1 MRNQNKITL
10 CDYLANKVPNDCVE
24 VLQDSGYQFQKP
36 RSREELADLLK
47 QYISKDREKALKK
60 LAEIHPDK
68 ELCQSID
75 RPVMDSDYDGNATMR
90 MMGQDYQNPFWSQYN
105 PQNIRQGSMNNGE
118 KHMNACGCSSHMNA
132 SGCGCGQ
139 MNASGCGCGQMNASG
154 CGKGYSANGGSG
166 CGCNGCKSK
175 SYNNADGSGSTNN
188 LLYLLLGAGFVWFMI
203 NLDNKRKYN

>member
-10 CDYLANKVPNDCVE
+10 CDYLANKVPNECVE
-24 VLQDSGYQFQKP
+24 VLHDSGYQFNKP
-36 RSREELADLLK
+36 RSKQELSDLLK
-47 QYISKDREKALKK
+47 QYVSKDREKALKK

-75 RPVMDSDYDGNATMR
+75 RPVMDSDYDGSATMR
-90 MMGQDYQNPFWSQYN
+90 MMGQDYANPFWSQYN
-105 PQNIRQGSMNNGE
+105 DYNIRQGSMMNHNGE
-118 KHMNACGCSSHMNA
+118 RHMNACGCSSHMNA

-139 MNASGCGCGQMNASG
+139 MNASGCGKS
-154 CGKGYSANGGSG
+154 YSANGGSDCG
-166 CGCNGCKSK
+166 CGCRSK
-175 SYNNADGSGSTNN
+175 NYNNADGSGSTNN

>member
-10 CDYLANKVPNDCVE
+10 CDYLANKVPNDCVQ
-24 VLQDSGYQFQKP
+24 VLENSGHTFDKP
-36 RSREELADLLK
+36 RSKAELAELLK
-47 QYISKDREKALKK
+47 QYVAKDREKALKN

-75 RPVMDSDYDGNATMR
+75 RPVMNADFSGDSTTR
-90 MMGQDYQNPFWSQYN
+90 MMGQDYANPFWSQYN
-105 PQNIRQGSMNNGE
+105 DYNLRQGKMLNFNGGGF
-118 KHMNACGCSSHMNA
+118 MNACGCGYA
-132 SGCGCGQ
+132 S
-139 MNASGCGCGQMNASG
+139 ASG
-154 CGKGYSANGGSG
+154 CGKGYGANGGCD

-175 SYNNADGSGSTNN
+175 TYNNADGSSSTNN